1 MDSQSLA
8 QIPGLSGSY
17 GVDLRSQPPP
27 GEMGGVL
34 AELIAEKESL
44 DPAYVHCARL
54 LEAGTLKD
62 PGVGIVLRPWTIQRT
77 TWRPLRSAFLSC
89 SIR

>member
-62 PGVGIVLRPWTIQRT
+62 PGVGIVALTASVDDPASD
-77 TWRPLRSAFLSC
+77 LASNEKCLSL
-89 SIR
+89 